1 MNAEPLATV
10 KNNHKCEFFDKPL
23 QNPKMIVWVESRG
36 DIIPRPSDSEPDVLV
51 AGKRAY
57 VAVSPSP
64 KNRT

>member
-1 MNAEPLATV
+1 MVAFKYSLIQG
-10 KNNHKCEFFDKPL
+10 KCFFFDSTVRVRVDGEITLPT
-23 QNPKMIVWVESRG
+23 
-36 DIIPRPSDSEPDVLV
+36 SDSEPDVLV